1 MPYIAFA
8 LPHSLLG
15 LWPRSKDL
23 IRLILSSTYNSMGP
37 RDAGSAHDRT
47 DFLILVSILSAFL
60 RNRFKF
66 HNISSLATAIYR
78 SAYTS
83 AGILCAVLG
92 SIIAI
97 VKPNSE
103 AILAVPNS
111 LCGLLV
117 RDTNKNKK
125 LKGG

>member
-1 MPYIAFA
+1 
-8 LPHSLLG
+8 
-15 LWPRSKDL
+15 
-23 IRLILSSTYNSMGP
+23 MGP
-37 RDAGSAHDRT
+37 RDAGPAHDRT
-47 DFLILVSILSAFL
+47 DFLMLVSILSAFL
-60 RNRFKF
+60 RNRFKL
-66 HNISSLATAIYR
+66 HNIFSLATAIYR

-103 AILAVPNS
+103 AVSAVPNS
-111 LCGLLV
+111 LYGLLV
-117 RDTNKNKK
+117 RDTKNKK